1 MSKFFPAVVAVSVLM
16 SPPVSA
22 HEADATGT
30 GKLGTV
36 SFPTSCD
43 PKVQPAFE
51 RAVAMLHSFWYS
63 AAEKAFTDILAQDP
77 TCTVTAWGYA
87 AILMSN
93 PLAGAGASPE
103 GAKKAQAAIDNAR
116 KTPPKTER
124 ERDYVEAV
132 AAYYDDWSN
141 RPEKARQLARSK
153 AFEALAAK
161 YPADDEAQIF
171 SALYIA
177 GTQSQADQTY
187 AAYLMAV
194 AILEPMFKK
203 YPNHPGVAHYLIHS
217 YDAPPI
223 ADKGLVAARRYADIA
238 PGAAHALHMPSHIFT
253 RVGSWEESIAT
264 NLRSAQVA
272 RVSDDLPE
280 AYHASDYAVYAN
292 LQLARDQDARRVMEE
307 ALRYGGGASPSPAYP
322 YALAAMPA
330 RLALERGDWKAAAQ
344 LQPTPSKMAFTEA
357 LTYFARAL
365 GAARS
370 GDLASAQK
378 DFGELTAIHDKL
390 EAAKN
395 TYWAT
400 EVEIQ
405 RLAAAGWIAH
415 AQGKA
420 EEGVKLMR
428 AAADLEDRNEKHI
441 VTPGRMLPARELLG
455 DMLLEQKQPAA
466 ALKEYEASQ
475 RREPNRYRNYAGSAM
490 AAEAMG
496 DRQKA
501 AQYYA
506 KLLELT
512 KKGEGSRPE
521 LVRAKAFVAQK

>member
-1 MSKFFPAVVAVSVLM
+1 
-16 SPPVSA
+16 
-22 HEADATGT
+22 
-30 GKLGTV
+30 
-36 SFPTSCD
+36 
-43 PKVQPAFE
+43 
-51 RAVAMLHSFWYS
+51 
-63 AAEKAFTDILAQDP
+63 
-77 TCTVTAWGYA
+77 
-87 AILMSN
+87 
-93 PLAGAGASPE
+93 
-103 GAKKAQAAIDNAR
+103 
-116 KTPPKTER
+116 
-124 ERDYVEAV
+124 
-132 AAYYDDWSN
+132 
-141 RPEKARQLARSK
+141 
-153 AFEALAAK
+153 
-161 YPADDEAQIF
+161 
-171 SALYIA
+171 
-177 GTQSQADQTY
+177 
-187 AAYLMAV
+187 
-194 AILEPMFKK
+194 
-203 YPNHPGVAHYLIHS
+203 
-217 YDAPPI
+217 
-223 ADKGLVAARRYADIA
+223 
-238 PGAAHALHMPSHIFT
+238 MPSHIFT

-272 RVSDDLPE
+272 RVSDDFPE

-292 LQLARDQDARRVMEE
+292 LQLARDQDARLVMEE
-307 ALRYGGGASPSPAYP
+307 AMRYTGGASPSPAYP
-322 YALAAMPA
+322 YAAAAMPA
-330 RLALERGDWKAAAQ
+330 RLALERGDWKAAAH
-344 LQPTPSKMAFTEA
+344 LQPTPSKAVFTEA

-370 GDLASAQK
+370 GDVASAEK
-378 DFGELTAIHDKL
+378 DLGELTAIHGKL

-405 RLAAAGWIAH
+405 RLAVAGWIAH

-420 EEGVKLMR
+420 EDGVKLMR

-506 KLLELT
+506 KLLDLT